1 MARGVRMGRA
11 MTAPRQLLPG
21 TTYLVTR
28 RCLQRQF
35 LLRPSKLTN
44 QVFGFLLAIA
54 ARRFDVDLHACC
66 VMSNHF
72 HPQD

>member
-1 MARGVRMGRA
+1 